1 MSSTHRS
8 NSELDHVCIQNR
20 RLSSLL
26 YLKSFVDFD
35 CVWLSRSGYHRRG
48 SIGDCYRY
56 YCCGCGL
63 VVVVV
68 VVCRRN
74 VTIQT
79 ESLDGSEARF
89 VLSFL
94 IVRLRPWFVAAGSV
108 VVSSV
113 IISSSRR

>member
-26 YLKSFVDFD
+26 YLKSFVDID
-35 CVWLSRSGYHRRG
+35 CVWLSHSSDHRRG
-48 SIGDCYRY
+48 SIGDRY